1 MGVLQRGTTDQML
14 SWQIGDVRISQLV
27 EITDGSGT
35 LQMLPAATPEN
46 LERIPWLRPHFVTR
60 SGKLLMNI
68 QMLIIETPDYR
79 MVVDTCVG
87 NDKALSVDGWA
98 GLQLPFLESLGD
110 LGYSTDSIDRVI
122 CTHLHVDH
130 VGWNTRRIDGR
141 WVPTF
146 DKARYIMVDEEF
158 AHWREHEDSFGDVFG
173 ESVQPVFDAGLVDLV
188 DNTHQISDEVFFE
201 STPGHTPGHVSVHI
215 RSRGEEAIITGDM
228 IHHPSQIAHP
238 EWVTPFDTDSDA
250 ARRTREDFLARYAD
264 RPVLILGTH
273 FANPVG
279 GRIVRDGATYRFDC

>member
-46 LERIPWLRPHFVTR
+46 LEQIPWLRPHFVTR

-98 GLQLPFLESLGD
+98 GLQLPFLESLGE

-158 AHWREHEDSFGDVFG
+158 THWREHEDSFGDVFG

-228 IHHPSQIAHP
+228 IHHPCQIAHADWSSSADWNQTLSH
-238 EWVTPFDTDSDA
+238 E
-250 ARRTREDFLARYAD
+250 TREAFLKRYAD
-264 RPVLILGTH
+264 RPVLIIGTH
-273 FANPVG
+273 FAAPTAG
-279 GRIVRDGATYRFDC
+279 HIVRDGDTYRLSY

>member
-146 DKARYIMVDEEF
+146 DKARYMKTVS
-158 AHWREHEDSFGDVFG
+158 ATSSGSQCSRC
-173 ESVQPVFDAGLVDLV
+173 
-188 DNTHQISDEVFFE
+188 
-201 STPGHTPGHVSVHI
+201 STPAWWISWTTPT
-215 RSRGEEAIITGDM
+215 RSAMRC
-228 IHHPSQIAHP
+228 S
-238 EWVTPFDTDSDA
+238 SN
-250 ARRTREDFLARYAD
+250 R
-264 RPVLILGTH
+264 RPVIPP
-273 FANPVG
+273 AM
-279 GRIVRDGATYRFDC
+279 